1 MKRVTVESSL
11 QLPLAL
17 EQHLPLD
24 EVSGSDFVNA
34 QSLAPP
40 KDKFATLMQATV
52 HVTRKPPIRVRPA
65 NSASAATHGALKVG
79 IRGRS
84 QKL

>member
-24 EVSGSDFVNA
+24 EVSENDFVDA
-34 QSLAPP
+34 QNLTAP
-40 KDKFATLMQATV
+40 KDKYATLMQATV
-52 HVTRKPPIRVRPA
+52 HVTRKPPI
-65 NSASAATHGALKVG
+65 
-79 IRGRS
+79 
-84 QKL
+84 